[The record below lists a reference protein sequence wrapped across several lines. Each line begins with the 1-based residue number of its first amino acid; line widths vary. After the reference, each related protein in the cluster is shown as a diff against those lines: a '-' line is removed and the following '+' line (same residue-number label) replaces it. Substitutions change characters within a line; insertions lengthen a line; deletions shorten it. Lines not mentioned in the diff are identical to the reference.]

1 MRKFLIKLIVNIT
14 NTITSR
20 MASERKEDV
29 FWGIANSLY
38 SLNSLEIKT
47 ERGKIIFDASCRKAV
62 ITGGKDTLYSR
73 EPDTAEWIFSFPRN
87 SCFWD
92 IGSNIGIYGLMACLE
107 PTVRVI
113 GFEPAATNYA
123 VLNKNIELNGVSDRF
138 QAYCLA
144 LCESSSLDTLNL
156 NNTEVGSWQQSFGG
170 EHDQFDRRIEINF
183 RQGAIG
189 LSIDDFVEIFSP
201 PFPTH
206 IKIDVDGLEV
216 GLLRGGAKTLSS
228 PTLQSIIVEIEQA
241 PGASRS
247 SEIYGLLHNYGFIQ
261 QPKELSQY
269 RNVIFERP

>member
-1 MRKFLIKLIVNIT
+1 
-14 NTITSR
+14 
-20 MASERKEDV
+20 
-29 FWGIANSLY
+29 
-38 SLNSLEIKT
+38 
-47 ERGKIIFDASCRKAV
+47 
-62 ITGGKDTLYSR
+62 
-73 EPDTAEWIFSFPRN
+73 
-87 SCFWD
+87 
-92 IGSNIGIYGLMACLE
+92 MACLE